1 MKKKKILVTGGA
13 GFIGSHIVEALVR
26 RGHKVRVLDN
36 LEPQVHGE
44 GAEIPEYISRDI
56 EFIKRD
62 IRNKDEVKKALKNI
76 EIIFHQ
82 AAAVGVGQS
91 MYQIEKY
98 MEVNTLGT
106 ARLLDIL
113 VNEKHKVEKLIVA
126 SSMSVYGEGEYVCSK
141 CGSVYPNLRS
151 LQQLK
156 DRKWEMHCP
165 ICNRDVKPVPTK
177 EEKPLYP
184 TSVYA
189 ISKRDQEELC
199 LNVGRAYAIPTVILR
214 YFNTYGPRQAL
225 SNPYTGI
232 AAIFSSRIL
241 NHHPPLIFEDGLQS
255 RDFTH
260 VNDIVQAN
268 LLALEKKKANYEVF
282 NVGTGRQLTVLD
294 MANIL
299 IGKLS
304 FKGKPE
310 IINKFREGDIR
321 HCYADISKIKK
332 RLNFKPKIKFEKGIS
347 DLIKWVSQQSA
358 VDLVE
363 KARKELEQK
372 GLTK

>member
-1 MKKKKILVTGGA
+1 MKKKRILVTGGA

-26 RGHKVRVLDN
+26 RGHNVRVLDN

-44 GAEIPEYISRDI
+44 GAEIPEYIGQDV
-56 EFIKRD
+56 EFIKGD
-62 IRNKDEVKKALKNI
+62 IRNKNEVRKALKDI

-106 ARLLDIL
+106 AKLLDIL
-113 VNEKHKVEKLIVA
+113 VNEKHKVGKLIVA
-126 SSMSVYGEGEYVCSK
+126 SSMSVYGEGEYICSK
-141 CGSVYPNLRS
+141 CGSVYPHLRS

-156 DRKWEMHCP
+156 DRKWEAYCP
-165 ICNRDVKPVPTK
+165 ICNRDIKPVPTK
-177 EEKPLYP
+177 EEKLLYP

-241 NHHPPLIFEDGLQS
+241 NNHPPLIFEDGLQS
-255 RDFTH
+255 RDFSH
-260 VNDIVQAN
+260 VSDIVQAN
-268 LLALEKKKANYEVF
+268 LLALEKKEANYEVF

-299 IGKLS
+299 IKKLG
-304 FKGKPE
+304 FKNKPK

-363 KARKELEQK
+363 KARRELEQK
-372 GLTK
+372 GLAK